1 MSKSITPYNSNDTKK
16 DQVATMFNNVAGT
29 YDFLNHFFSLGID
42 KLWRK
47 KLIKLIQLENPTLI
61 LDVATGT
68 ADLAIAESKTSAEK
82 IIGVDIS
89 TKMLEVGREKI
100 KKLNIQNIE
109 LQEGDSENLNFKD
122 NTFDAVSVAFGVRN
136 FENLEVG
143 LKEMH
148 RVLKAEK
155 KVFILEFSIPTN
167 FIIKN
172 LYFLYF
178 FYILPFIGKIV
189 SKDSR
194 AYSYL
199 PESVEKFPSG
209 NKFVEILNK
218 CGFKDIS
225 CTPLLFGI
233 STIYIGKK

>member
-16 DQVATMFNNVAGT
+16 EQVATMFNNVAGT

-47 KLIKLIQLENPTLI
+47 KLIKLIQLENPSVI

-68 ADLAIAESKTSAEK
+68 ADLAIAESKTSAKK

-109 LQEGDSENLNFKD
+109 LQEGDSENLKFED

-148 RVLKAEK
+148 RVLKTDR

-167 FIIKN
+167 FIIRN